1 METDYDC
8 TYNVTLTIHTDADP
22 SVVLDQCIEAAQS
35 VADYCD
41 GEADEGDVCVES
53 IQLENS

>member
-1 METDYDC
+1 METDYD
-8 TYNVTLTIHTDADP
+8 YMLKVTFILHTDADP